1 MKIVI
6 NLLSL
11 NTREKIAR
19 AAYFES
25 RLVLKIDI
33 GDSSAKLIN
42 SDDFNMR

>member
-1 MKIVI
+1 MKILI
-6 NLLSL
+6 NLLRL

-25 RLVLKIDI
+25 HLILKIDI

-42 SDDFNMR
+42 ADDFDMR